1 MQLIDA
7 LTEAIRNAAR
17 HNPDVQLAPACIL
30 WTDCDQQWEPVV
42 PRLQLEVPELLQLGD
57 YQPDNRKGPA
67 IWLRCVI
74 AGLVDAVPLTSG
86 RTPIL
91 YLPGVS
97 RQDLR
102 AVESCPDPLKP
113 LAELQYRGVIWSQV
127 NAKDWTILAFLKSN
141 QGGLGL
147 DVAQDTDTKRA
158 MQLALYRLLD
168 QDLTTLR
175 GNHLNSVFFNTIV
188 TGDPVRDL
196 LMWLDQGDAFRL
208 SRDENAWRGFVEICK
223 SQLGFDPEN
232 DGPLKAAGLLAAR
245 KGPWENVWSRF
256 REAPSRYAT
265 LPSLIRKTS
274 PPMDFF
280 EDKSS
285 WPQWNEQQET
295 SLRQTLAAIAKS
307 PPHTARQRLAEANLE
322 HEPRRQTVWADLGE
336 APLAQ
341 AVQDL
346 AAVAAGTSQSLAAGT
361 ATDVASAYRVSGWA
375 VDAALLDAFAAVT
388 KPEDRAAVEA
398 VAQTIYLPWLDDAAR
413 HLQSWVDKHAYPAT
427 ASSDQQSAKDYPC
440 GHCLV
445 FVDGLRLDLA
455 KRLSQLLTDRG
466 FEVGERLYW
475 AALPSVTAT
484 AKPAVTPVGHLITGQ
499 EVNADFEPSVAAT
512 GQSLRGGYHLRKL
525 LTDDGWQVLDRDQT
539 GDPIGRAWT
548 EIGTIDH
555 EGHQRGAQLP
565 RHLPSILSDVAER
578 ISQLIAAGWQSIRIV
593 TDHGW
598 LFCPGG
604 LPKAELPAA
613 LSENTWGRCAAIKPG
628 ASTDETLYA
637 WHWNPN
643 LQFAL
648 APGVRCYRSGV
659 EYTHGGLSPQECVL
673 IELAVTSTVVATSGV
688 KIEDVVWKGMR
699 CKVSIEGDV
708 TGLHLDIRSHAGNR
722 DSTITMQSRPLKADG
737 TASVVVDDDRL
748 EGHDATIVVINSDG
762 QLVAQ
767 QDTVIGKNE

>member
-1 MQLIDA
+1 MQLIES
-7 LTEAIRNAAR
+7 LTQAIRDAAR
-17 HNPDVQLAPACIL
+17 HNTDVQVAPACIL
-30 WTDCDQQWEPVV
+30 WTDGDRQWEPVV
-42 PRLQLEVPELLQLGD
+42 PRLQLEIPELLRLGD
-57 YQPDNRKGPA
+57 FEPAKKQGPA

-74 AGLVDAVPLTSG
+74 AGRIDAVPLPLG
-86 RTPIL
+86 KTPIF

-102 AVESCPDPLKP
+102 AVESCPEPLKP

-147 DVAQDTDTKRA
+147 DVAQDNDTKRA

-168 QDLTTLR
+168 QELATLR
-175 GNHLNSVFFNTIV
+175 GNHLNAVFFNTIV

-196 LMWLDQGDAFRL
+196 LLWLDQGDAFRV

-232 DGPLKAAGLLAAR
+232 DGPIKAASLLAAR
-245 KGPWENVWSRF
+245 KGPWDNVWSRF
-256 REAPSRYAT
+256 REAPARYAT

-274 PPMDFF
+274 PPMDLF

-295 SLRQTLAAIAKS
+295 SLRQTLVAIAKL
-307 PPHTARQRLAEANLE
+307 PPHMARERLADAELE
-322 HEPRRQTVWADLGE
+322 HQSRRETVWADLGE
-336 APLAQ
+336 TPLAQ
-341 AVQDL
+341 ALEHLVV
-346 AAVAAGTSQSLAAGT
+346 VAKGTAQSLAAGT
-361 ATDVASAYRVSGWA
+361 VPELATAYRLSGWL
-375 VDAALLDAFAAVT
+375 VDAAVLDAFAAVSN
-388 KPEDRAAVEA
+388 PADVRSVEA
-398 VAQTIYLPWLDDAAR
+398 IAQTIYLPWLDEAAR
-413 HLQSWVDKHAYPAT
+413 HLQSWVDQNAYPAST
-427 ASSDQQSAKDYPC
+427 SAEQHSASQYPD
-440 GHCLV
+440 GQCLV

-455 KRLSQLLTDRG
+455 KRLSTTLISRG
-466 FEVGERLYW
+466 FEVAERMYW
-475 AALPSVTAT
+475 AAIPSVTAT
-484 AKPAVTPVGHLITGQ
+484 AKPAVTPVRHLIAGQ
-499 EVNADFEPSVAAT
+499 EVSADFEPSVAAT

-525 LTDDGWQVLDRDQT
+525 LTDNGWQVLDHAQS
-539 GDPIGRAWT
+539 GDPSGRAWT

-555 EGHQRGAQLP
+555 EGHQRGAQLA
-565 RHLPSILSDVAER
+565 RHLPPILGEIADR
-578 ISQLIAAGWQSIRIV
+578 IGQLLAAGWRSVRIV

-604 LPKAELPAA
+604 LPKAELPSA

-648 APGVRCYRSGV
+648 APGVRCYRTGV

-673 IELAVTSTVVATSGV
+673 AELTVSAKVTGGSGITIENVA
-688 KIEDVVWKGMR
+688 WKGMR
-699 CKVSIEGDV
+699 CKVAIDGDA
-708 TGLHLDIRSHAGNR
+708 TGLRLDIRSHAGNAET
-722 DSTITMQSRPLKADG
+722 SVTMQARPFKADG
-737 TASVVVDDDRL
+737 TASVVVDDDGL
-748 EGHDATIVVINSDG
+748 EGHDATIVVLDSDG

-767 QDTVIGKNE
+767 QDTVIGKDE